1 MNVRTDCICCPWY
14 VFAQVKAEEV
24 IHSLKLKKDSN
35 QLHHPLSAL
44 QSKSRCSPRIPS
56 LYPSLICC
64 HSPLLRSLQAP
75 SPSLFK
81 QYSLSISLFACTLA
95 FLAQCIFY
103 SHIRPLLFSYFYLSI
118 SGPFTHTLFFLVAI
132 FYLFFHSRTL
142 SLSQSVGFSRGVGK
156 VEKVT
161 LEINGACISLASP
174 LLQIGF
180 LLSSSY
186 TMHNSSVPRSLSL
199 IFVALF
205 LHPFSFSSFLSP
217 LCLSLSRTFS
227 MSSSSVADNK

>member
-1 MNVRTDCICCPWY
+1 MY
-14 VFAQVKAEEV
+14 
-24 IHSLKLKKDSN
+24 
-35 QLHHPLSAL
+35 
-44 QSKSRCSPRIPS
+44 
-56 LYPSLICC
+56 
-64 HSPLLRSLQAP
+64 LLFTHQA
-75 SPSLFK
+75 
-81 QYSLSISLFACTLA
+81 
-95 FLAQCIFY
+95 
-103 SHIRPLLFSYFYLSI
+103 LLFSYFYLSI

-142 SLSQSVGFSRGVGK
+142 SLSQTVGFSRRVGK

-205 LHPFSFSSFLSP
+205 LHPFSFFLAFSP
-217 LCLSLSRTFS
+217 LFASHYLALFPCQVLQSQITSEAEKWAYKAVGKTWQGWFRQKY
-227 MSSSSVADNK
+227 VNNY